1 MSRTENAYDPK
12 TVKLLTFHDAI
23 AAFQDGADTPR
34 DYLERCLETIGQR
47 EPEIQAFV
55 VTNVDGAREAAD
67 DSTARYKANRPLSLV
82 DGMPACIKDLFETA
96 DMPTQ
101 MNSPV
106 YEGWQSHRDA
116 AHVYALRKGG
126 AAVVGKTVTTE
137 FGQATPGP
145 TRNPFDTTRTPGG
158 SSSGTSAAVGA
169 AMVPAGTG
177 SQVRGSIQR
186 PAGYCGNYALKPTFG
201 ALNRGGGHS
210 MSPSQ
215 SVLGTHAGSLE
226 DCWRTA
232 FHISST
238 IGGDAGH
245 PGLFGEA
252 VLAGS
257 VKPACLARLETRGW
271 PETEGETKEIFERF
285 IAELRAQGVEVVSRG
300 DDKRIESLERA
311 LETIPDFMFD
321 IFAYEMRWP
330 TWGYRDRGRALLS
343 EAILERLERGEKLS
357 PGDYRDRLDRR
368 EELRRVFAALDGSFD
383 GYLTLSAK
391 GPPPVGMAVGDPV
404 YGDMSSCLGS
414 PAYNLPLLAD
424 RGLPMGIQLLGH
436 PHRDYEL
443 ALRGKW
449 LVETFLGATVPSIG

>member
-1 MSRTENAYDPK
+1 MTNYDPK
-12 TVKLLTFHDAI
+12 TVELRTFHDAI
-23 AAFQDGADTPR
+23 PAFRGGGDTPR
-34 DYLERCLETIGQR
+34 DYLERCLETIGER
-47 EPEIQAFV
+47 EPEVKAFV
-55 VTNVDGAREAAD
+55 VTNIEGARKAAD
-67 DSTARYKANRPLSLV
+67 ESTARYKANRPLSLV
-82 DGMPACIKDLFETA
+82 DGMPVCIKDLYETA
-96 DMPTQ
+96 DLPTQ

-106 YEGWQSHRDA
+106 YEGWESHRDA

-145 TRNPFDTTRTPGG
+145 TRNPFDIARTPGG
-158 SSSGTSAAVGA
+158 SSSGTAAAVGA

-215 SVLGTHAGSLE
+215 SVLGAHAGSLE

-238 IGGDAGH
+238 VGGDAGH
-245 PGLFGEA
+245 PGLYGEPTLGDA
-252 VLAGS
+252 
-257 VKPACLARLETRGW
+257 VKPTRLARLETRGW
-271 PETEGETKEIFERF
+271 AETEGETKEIFERF
-285 IAELRAQGVEVVSRG
+285 VADVQANGVEVVSRR
-300 DDKRIESLERA
+300 DDDRVEALEKA

-330 TWGYRDRGRALLS
+330 TWGYRDKGREFLS
-343 EAILERLERGEKLS
+343 EPIHERLERGETLS
-357 PGDYRDRLDRR
+357 PDDYRDRLKMRDA
-368 EELRRVFAALDGSFD
+368 LRQTFATLDGAFD

-391 GPPPVGMAVGDPV
+391 GPPPVGMPVGDPV
-404 YGDMSSCLGS
+404 YGDLSSCLGA

-424 RGLPMGIQLLGH
+424 RGLPMGVQLLGH

-443 ALRGKW
+443 ALRCKW
-449 LVETFLGATVPSIG
+449 LVEAFLGA